1 VQRAQHPLRWF
12 LVVSGV
18 LSLACV
24 PGVPT
29 EEDRS
34 SRGSSRNDDDTALD
48 SGSNDTGGGT
58 DTSGGGTDT
67 GGGGGGGGDTG
78 GGGGGTDTG
87 TTSPDADRD
96 GWTVAEGDCNDR
108 SAGTN
113 PDMSEACDGADNNCN
128 GAVDEGGACA
138 SDTVRV
144 RGALAG
150 SFRASA
156 SSYTSGTYGVAFLNE
171 SGTEVCRIVGNMS
184 RQSTAAPSGCP
195 QCDWSFN
202 LSTPT
207 GFAATGTGCSGLA
220 DQGYDASWAASST
233 TPATSDWSWGFSD
246 SYTSGSSVVATNVI
260 WYATGTSWYAMGYE
274 PGGGSY
280 TYGTTYFDVTGSTS
294 NFSWHRGMDAYYYY
308 YP

>member
-1 VQRAQHPLRWF
+1 MTLPTVQHPLRWF

-29 EEDRS
+29 EDEKS

-48 SGSNDTGGGT
+48 SGSSDTGGGT
-58 DTSGGGTDT
+58 DTS
-67 GGGGGGGGDTG
+67 GGGGGGDTG

-108 SAGTN
+108 SAATN
-113 PDMSEACDGADNNCN
+113 PGAGEACDGADNNCN
-128 GAVDEGGACA
+128 GAVDEGGACTA
-138 SDTVRV
+138 DPVRV
-144 RGALAG
+144 RYANAG
-150 SFRASA
+150 SFRATS
-156 SSYTSGTYGVAFLNE
+156 SSYTSGTYGVAFLND
-171 SGTEVCRIVGNMS
+171 SGTEVCRIVGSMS
-184 RQSTAAPSGCP
+184 RQSAAPPTGCP

-202 LSTPT
+202 LSAPT
-207 GFAATGTGCSGLA
+207 SFAATGAGCAGLA

-233 TPATSDWSWGFSD
+233 TSDWSWGFSD
-246 SYTSGSSVVATNVI
+246 SYTSGSDEVATNVV
-260 WYATGTSWYAMGYE
+260 WYSSTGTYWYTMGYE
-274 PGGGSY
+274 AGSSSSY
-280 TYGTTYFDVTGSTS
+280 SGTYYFDVTGTPS
-294 NFSWHRGMDAYYYY
+294 NFTWHRGLSGYYYYY